1 MPATTPRRVLR
12 LAAALAAAAAA
23 YACADGSATTSPT
36 AAAPAR
42 DAAAGVHRQYGAPVR
57 LGEGRARTY
66 VVLDEKDA
74 GRTLELGVAL
84 DERAMDGL
92 RAPDPSH
99 GEHGDM
105 DMFLLP
111 MPARNATAFQFVE
124 LDWNPKGHGAPY
136 LEPHFDFHFY
146 TTSQAERDAILPSD
160 PQYAVKAAHA
170 PPAAEVPQFYASP
183 AALLG
188 IPPVVTA
195 VPQMGMHWVDVRS
208 PELQGMLGHPEA
220 YRPFTKTFIYGAW
233 DGRMTFMEP
242 MITRAYIMA
251 KRDATDP
258 AVRDEVIPIPTS
270 AAYPGGTFR
279 PDAYR
284 IAYDPQ
290 AREYRIA
297 LTRTAQ
303 D

>member
-1 MPATTPRRVLR
+1 
-12 LAAALAAAAAA
+12 
-23 YACADGSATTSPT
+23 
-36 AAAPAR
+36 
-42 DAAAGVHRQYGAPVR
+42 
-57 LGEGRARTY
+57 
-66 VVLDEKDA
+66 
-74 GRTLELGVAL
+74 
-84 DERAMDGL
+84 
-92 RAPDPSH
+92 
-99 GEHGDM
+99 M

-279 PDAYR
+279 PRRVPHRVRPAGPRVPHRAHADGAGLSTR
-284 IAYDPQ
+284 RGAAAAAPAVIAAACVRHS
-290 AREYRIA
+290 ARARPGRPGRA
-297 LTRTAQ
+297 LARAVRHGAPSGLVRRTARPPARTPGQ
-303 D
+303 GAGACAVPRSRAQVPTQERVTHGP